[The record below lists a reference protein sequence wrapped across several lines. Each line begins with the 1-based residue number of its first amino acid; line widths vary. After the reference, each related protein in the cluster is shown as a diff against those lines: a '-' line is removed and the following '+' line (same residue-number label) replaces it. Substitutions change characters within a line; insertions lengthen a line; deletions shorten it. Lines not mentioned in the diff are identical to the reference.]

1 MFGSVFV
8 QSSFSRLVRVNN
20 DDQTYQITPFIP
32 PLERGSSLSPPFPRG
47 AGGIGTDRPGI
58 EHPPRPPFLRGE
70 FLFAI
75 SLFKGEGWLA

>member
-32 PLERGSSLSPPFPRG
+32 PWKGGVLYHPPFQGGQGGLEPIAQGSSIPPDPPF
-47 AGGIGTDRPGI
+47 
-58 EHPPRPPFLRGE
+58 
-70 FLFAI
+70 
-75 SLFKGEGWLA
+75 